1 MTRMK
6 ESSID
11 WIGQIPEEWEIVKFK
26 YLFNTSKGLSI
37 TKEYLVDEGIPVI
50 NYGQIHSSLTKQ
62 VQSCDDRLP
71 FVANYYLSKK
81 GVKLNQG
88 DFVFADTSEDLE
100 GAGNFSTRLDSTGQ
114 LLAGY
119 HTIIARLND
128 YDEHDFR
135 YFMHLFD
142 SLAIR
147 KQIQNKVS
155 GVKVYS
161 VTQGILNSI
170 FVIIPPKNEQQK
182 IADFLD
188 KKTAQLDKVKAL
200 LEEQIQKLKD
210 YRASL
215 IYETVTKGLDKTVPM
230 KDSGIDWIGQVPEGW
245 GVSKLKFILEKG
257 INSIKV
263 GPFGSSLSGDAI
275 RSSGK
280 WVYNQ
285 RNVLDNNFTE
295 TDFYI
300 SEAKCKELKNFSVSS
315 GDILL
320 TTRGTIGRVA
330 IVPKKYCEGII
341 HPCLMK
347 FKVDSKIVLPEL
359 IKYLFNDIPLV
370 REQLNFLSNST
381 TIDVIYSYNLKN
393 IIIPIIPIEEQYSTL
408 EVLDRQTSDVDSLI
422 KIKQKHIENINKQ
435 RQTLI
440 YDYVTGK
447 RRV

>member
-1 MTRMK
+1 MK
-6 ESSID
+6 ESGID
-11 WIGQIPEEWEIVKFK
+11 WIGQIPEEWEISKIKFTTQLNGRIGWQGLTSAEYK
-26 YLFNTSKGLSI
+26 EEGPYLITGTDFQNGTINFETAVHIDEKRWSEASQIQVENGDLLI
-37 TKEYLVDEGIPVI
+37 TKDGTVGKVAIISGLDDKASLNSGVLRIQTVDEIDRKFLYYVLLSDEFWMWF
-50 NYGQIHSSLTKQ
+50 NYTNSGASTILHLYQ
-62 VQSCDDRLP
+62 
-71 FVANYYLSKK
+71 N
-81 GVKLNQG
+81 
-88 DFVFADTSEDLE
+88 VF
-100 GAGNFSTRLDSTGQ
+100 
-114 LLAGY
+114 
-119 HTIIARLND
+119 
-128 YDEHDFR
+128 DEFT
-135 YFMHLFD
+135 FTFP
-142 SLAIR
+142 
-147 KQIQNKVS
+147 Q
-155 GVKVYS
+155 
-161 VTQGILNSI
+161 
-170 FVIIPPKNEQQK
+170 KNEQQK

-188 KKTAQLDKVKAL
+188 KKTAQLDKVKVL

-230 KDSGIDWIGQVPEGW
+230 KDSGIDWIGQVPQGW

>member
-6 ESSID
+6 ESGID
-11 WIGQIPEEWEIVKFK
+11 WIGQIPEEWEVTKLK
-26 YLFNTSKGLSI
+26 YALLISNGKDYKDI
-37 TKEYLVDEGIPVI
+37 EVEEGGYPVI
-50 NYGQIHSSLTKQ
+50 GSGGVFARARNYMYDGDVVLLGRKGTIDKPLFYSGKFWTVDTMFYSTALNGNNIKFMYYSSLLIPFSYYSTATALPSMT
-62 VQSCDDRLP
+62 QSDLNNHVLCLP
-71 FVANYYLSKK
+71 S
-81 GVKLNQG
+81 
-88 DFVFADTSEDLE
+88 
-100 GAGNFSTRLDSTGQ
+100 
-114 LLAGY
+114 
-119 HTIIARLND
+119 
-128 YDEHDFR
+128 
-135 YFMHLFD
+135 
-142 SLAIR
+142 
-147 KQIQNKVS
+147 VS
-155 GVKVYS
+155 
-161 VTQGILNSI
+161 
-170 FVIIPPKNEQQK
+170 EQQK

-188 KKTAQLDKVKAL
+188 KKTAQLDKVKVL

-230 KDSGIDWIGQVPEGW
+230 KDSGIDWIGQVPQGW

-408 EVLDRQTSDVDSLI
+408 EVLDRQTSAVDSLI

>member
-1 MTRMK
+1 MTKMK
-6 ESSID
+6 ESGID
-11 WIGQIPEEWEIVKFK
+11 WIGQIPEEWEVTKLK
-26 YLFNTSKGLSI
+26 YALLINNGKDYKDI
-37 TKEYLVDEGIPVI
+37 EVEEGGYPVI
-50 NYGQIHSSLTKQ
+50 GS
-62 VQSCDDRLP
+62 
-71 FVANYYLSKK
+71 
-81 GVKLNQG
+81 GG
-88 DFVFADTSEDLE
+88 VFARSRNYMYDGDVVLLGRKGTIDKPLFYSGKFWTVDTMFYSTALN
-100 GAGNFSTRLDSTGQ
+100 GNNIKFMYYSSMLIPFSYYSTATALPSMTQ
-114 LLAGY
+114 SN
-119 HTIIARLND
+119 LNN
-128 YDEHDFR
+128 H
-135 YFMHLFD
+135 MLC
-142 SLAIR
+142 LP
-147 KQIQNKVS
+147 
-155 GVKVYS
+155 
-161 VTQGILNSI
+161 SI
-170 FVIIPPKNEQQK
+170 SEQQK

-188 KKTAQLDKVKAL
+188 KKIAQLDKAKAL
-200 LEEQIQKLKD
+200 LEEQIQKLRD

-230 KDSGIDWIGQVPEGW
+230 KDSGIDWIGQVPQGW

-257 INSIKV
+257 SNSIKV

-393 IIIPIIPIEEQYSTL
+393 IIVPTIPIAKQYSIL

-422 KIKQKHIENINKQ
+422 KIKQKQIENINKQ